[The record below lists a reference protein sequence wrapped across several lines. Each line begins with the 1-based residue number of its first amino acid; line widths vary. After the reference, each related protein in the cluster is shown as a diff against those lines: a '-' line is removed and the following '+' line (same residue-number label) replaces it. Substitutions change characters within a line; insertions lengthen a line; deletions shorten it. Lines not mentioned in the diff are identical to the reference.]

1 MKRMLQLLT
10 KEGRLLKKSIIDD
23 NKQYAELASL
33 FKMFSDETRLKI
45 MFALAEKNIAYK
57 N

>member
-1 MKRMLQLLT
+1 MLQLLT